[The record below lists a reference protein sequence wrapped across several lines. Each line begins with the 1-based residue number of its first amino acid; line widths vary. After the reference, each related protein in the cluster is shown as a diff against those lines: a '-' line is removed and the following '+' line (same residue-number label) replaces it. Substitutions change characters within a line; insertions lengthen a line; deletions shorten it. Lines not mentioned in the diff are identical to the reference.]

1 MRSLRCRD
9 YIPVWRTSQITKA
22 VELKREKERNR
33 SSIFKSMSCAFACR
47 NCTFTKSPILC
58 GCVQILR
65 HFIYQNSFPW
75 NSICGLKKK
84 QTINEISSRPN
95 DSDFSYTHQWP
106 PYQKKKKLFN
116 KSKCSPV
123 YSSLYIQH
131 AIAIWTKSHSRSTFF
146 FGSPLKAARGF
157 SLTRVYTFFY
167 RGPLLL
173 CCTRTRKRGKYSLF
187 SFFFLLASV

>member
-1 MRSLRCRD
+1 MATV
-9 YIPVWRTSQITKA
+9 P
-22 VELKREKERNR
+22 
-33 SSIFKSMSCAFACR
+33 
-47 NCTFTKSPILC
+47 
-58 GCVQILR
+58 
-65 HFIYQNSFPW
+65 
-75 NSICGLKKK
+75 
-84 QTINEISSRPN
+84 
-95 DSDFSYTHQWP
+95 
-106 PYQKKKKLFN
+106 KKKKLFN

-187 SFFFLLASV
+187 SFFFLLASVWHAKREKHHNSFFGCKKKIGEKKTSAVSLWGDGKIKIKLLPVALLKDICLPNERNVFFFLFSRGRY